1 MRSSWFVL
9 FCHPSG
15 RAGRRA
21 RAGRRHRGFTVQPPF
36 RQRTPLSTGTTEW
49 MVGAGPAF
57 GMQLFHSV
65 GGHRYVLQT
74 LSWGR
79 VLTEPH
85 GPGWLRGRFELAF
98 EVVPIYGQYDPR
110 STYGFGITPLMWR
123 WNFEPRQKLASFVEA
138 GWRRAVDSRR
148 GPGAHDNLELH
159 RARQLRHPLLHQ
171 PVTHDQCGLSLSPHL
186 ERQPARAES
195 RRQRARRDGR
205 DVGDPAAK
213 VKRGTALSARTTRV
227 APTPTA

>member
-9 FCHPSG
+9 FCILLAVPVAAQEP
-15 RAGRRA
+15 AGDA
-21 RAGRRHRGFTVQPPF
+21 TAASQFQPPV
-36 RQRTPLSTGTTEW
+36 QGENALSTGTTEW
-49 MVGAGPAF
+49 MIGAGPAF

-98 EVVPIYGQYDPR
+98 EVVPLYGQYDPR

-123 WNFEPRQKLASFVEA
+123 WNFEPRQKLASFVEVA
-138 GWRRAVDSRR
+138 GGGLWTRDAVPERTTTSNFTAHGSYGIRYFISPSRTINVAYR
-148 GPGAHDNLELH
+148 FHHISNGN
-159 RARQLRHPLLHQ
+159 R
-171 PVTHDQCGLSLSPHL
+171 L
-186 ERQPARAES
+186 ERNPGVNAHVVMVGMSVVQP
-195 RRQRARRDGR
+195 RR
-205 DVGDPAAK
+205 
-213 VKRGTALSARTTRV
+213 
-227 APTPTA
+227 